1 MRGSNLWKGR
11 ACAVMFPW
19 KDAGRAQDSCSGVV
33 FLFPVR
39 AGMEMIREFVR
50 RCPDVVSPCVRR

>member
-39 AGMEMIREFVR
+39 AGMEMIREI
-50 RCPDVVSPCVRR
+50 CTEVS